1 MADKY
6 VLEQRT
12 AYEGASGSS
21 PYPVH
26 VYKHKQS
33 EFRVVVCPVPG
44 LVCNMSVCMPTPC
57 SDHKGTPH
65 TLEHLVFCGS
75 EKYPYRGYLDALA
88 SHNLG
93 QPLNASTHK
102 DMTLYKFVGLC
113 QEGAANVLP
122 AVLDHIMHPIIQ
134 DNHFATEVYHVDQE
148 GRQQGVVLSEMSDY
162 SYKEESVR
170 SLSLERMLYQESSTY
185 AWEQGG
191 LPQVIETLTR
201 DEVVRYHAENYSY
214 SNATLFL
221 VGAFDE
227 HPVSIFEAL
236 DKVDADICAS
246 PPPLKRGM
254 PPLRAKREKRRM
266 DLVFA
271 SGDSHAGSMGFAWEG
286 PPIEDVECLTALE
299 MLLDYLESDPASP
312 LRMRFTN
319 RPVPIANDVKFSL
332 WHHFPT
338 MIELSFTEVPFAS
351 YISHAAAAAAA
362 ATTTRRNTYSS
373 ASYPSPAN
381 AFGPLDLAKLHD
393 DTNSLFAPNYYRKQL
408 VSTLTYIADY
418 WLADHW
424 VHFRDYMT
432 KRVDTLEATFK
443 RNAVDD
449 KHANGLLQMLSRDA
463 VAYHFSPGSI
473 ERSAPNFGTRSNMFS
488 MRRQLIKDK
497 PLGFWEA
504 LVQKWLLDSQMAHI
518 AMIPDPKMRIQ
529 IEAERNLAQRNRIEK
544 MTPGELAAMQQRVA
558 EAIATTKICI
568 PQSVLNSFPEIPDM
582 AKVQIPQLSGFSWNL
597 SGAEYAQSPFGIGRV
612 LVTPSSEDS
621 QFQISLPL
629 AGLASDLYP
638 YLPLFAKLITSSVG
652 LVIPHSVADKV
663 SQGSRLPKVE
673 PTEMP
678 LLYLNNEQVDSA
690 VNGSFNECSA
700 FIGERA
706 NYTSTGHWPVEVLT
720 LFGRTQTSDLLSA
733 LDLLLL
739 KLLFGDFGIDA
750 IFKAAVKE
758 SKLLASRKGTPSS
771 LLIDT
776 FQWIRLPGLLD
787 ARKIAAAGIYDTEK
801 KGVGHPASASSL
813 SGNESFGRALN
824 IYYQTSF
831 MSSVT
836 DALTVALS
844 GDDLVAAH
852 ANRVSDSI
860 ARIRAHFSQCIAGT
874 GMIHI
879 TWPHAINID
888 NACGMVNSAAENWN
902 FYAQKWRENHRHS
915 TIMPSSPPLE
925 SSVHYRADSPSN
937 PHPRKKRRGVIVDT
951 APTAVA
957 VSETSKPKDA
967 RTVASKDSSL
977 QAVSPINRAGSK
989 DYVHVSSPLGIHI
1002 ALPSLHTS
1010 FVGIQ
1015 LPLDIQEHPLES
1027 LGVSTEKQLESLPA
1041 LDCYALRILTIIFC
1055 RSEGLMKNAIR
1066 SRGYAYGIGAHPKC
1080 EDGHLAVYISH
1091 AMNPR
1096 KALEAVWEIT
1106 ELLVSEEGWN
1116 DSINDFQLNL
1126 ARSTLLF
1133 RCYSGLTQSLASED
1147 AFALFRGF
1155 SGIEQYLLWM
1165 RKHVESVT
1173 VSDLRRVFLR
1183 YFAPL
1188 VSKDKPESAL
1198 YIVATPST
1206 SAEPYDK
1213 FSKELS
1219 ENPYGIEF
1227 RSMPF
1232 ATLDPKVDV

>member
-6 VLEQRT
+6 ILEQRT
-12 AYEGASGSS
+12 AYEGASGCS

-93 QPLNASTHK
+93 QPLNASTYK

-170 SLSLERMLYQESSTY
+170 SLSLEQMLYQESSTY

-201 DEVVRYHAENYSY
+201 DEVVRYHAHNYRY

-221 VGAFDE
+221 IGAFDKL
-227 HPVSIFEAL
+227 PVPIFEAL

-246 PPPLKRGM
+246 PPPFKRGM
-254 PPLRAKREKRRM
+254 PPLRTKREKRRM

-286 PPIEDVECLTALE
+286 PPVEDVECLTALE

-319 RPVPIANDVKFSL
+319 RPVPIASDIKFSL
-332 WHHFPT
+332 LQHFPT
-338 MIELSFTEVPFAS
+338 MIQLSFTEVPFAS

-362 ATTTRRNTYSS
+362 ATTTRRNLYSS

-393 DTNSLFAPNYYRKQL
+393 DTNSLFASNYYRKQL
-408 VSTLTYIADY
+408 VSTLTYIVDY

-424 VHFRDYMT
+424 VHFRDYMS
-432 KRVDTLEATFK
+432 KRVDKLEGMFK
-443 RNAVDD
+443 KNAMDD
-449 KHANGLLQMLSRDA
+449 KHTNGLLQMLSRDA
-463 VAYHFSPGSI
+463 VAYHYSPGSV
-473 ERSAPNFGTRSNMFS
+473 ERSAPNFGTRRSLFS

-497 PLGFWEA
+497 PLEFWEA
-504 LVQKWLLDSQMAHI
+504 LVQKWLLDSHMAHI

-544 MTPGELAAMQQRVA
+544 MSPGELAAMQQQVA
-558 EAIATTKICI
+558 EAIASTKICI
-568 PQSVLNSFPEIPDM
+568 PQDVLDSFPAIPDI
-582 AKVQIPQLSGFSWNL
+582 AKVEIPQLSGFSWSL
-597 SGAEYAQSPFGIGRV
+597 RSAGCAPSPFGIGRV
-612 LVTPSSEDS
+612 LANPSSEDS
-621 QFQISLPL
+621 RFQISLPL

-638 YLPLFAKLITSSVG
+638 YLPLFTKLITSSVG

-678 LLYLNNEQVDSA
+678 LLYLNNEQVDGA
-690 VNGSFNECSA
+690 VNGAFKECSA

-706 NYTSTGHWPVEVLT
+706 NCTSTGHWPVEVLT
-720 LFGRTQTSDLLSA
+720 LFGRTQASDLLGA
-733 LDLLLL
+733 FDLLVL

-750 IFKAAVKE
+750 IFKTAVQE
-758 SKLLASRKGTPSS
+758 SRLLASNKGTPSS

-787 ARKIAAAGIYDTEK
+787 ARKIAATRTYETEE
-801 KGVGHPASASSL
+801 KGVSHPALTSSW
-813 SGNESFGRALN
+813 SDNESFGRALN
-824 IYYQTSF
+824 LYYQSSF

-836 DALTVALS
+836 DALTTALS

-879 TWPHAINID
+879 TWPHVIND
-888 NACGMVNSAAENWN
+888 GNARRMVNSAAESWS
-902 FYAQKWRENHRHS
+902 FYAQKWRENHRNS
-915 TIMPSSPPLE
+915 AIMPSSPPFE
-925 SSVHYRADSPSN
+925 SAVRYRADSPPD
-937 PHPRKKRRGVIVDT
+937 PHPRKKRRGVIVDA
-951 APTAVA
+951 APTAV
-957 VSETSKPKDA
+957 VVTETENPKDA
-967 RTVASKDSSL
+967 FAVAPKNSL
-977 QAVSPINRAGSK
+977 QIVSPNNRAGSK
-989 DYVHVSSPLGIHI
+989 DYVHLPSPLGIHI

-1015 LPLDIQEHPLES
+1015 LPLYMQAHPSEAS
-1027 LGVSTEKQLESLPA
+1027 GVSTEKQLESLPA
-1041 LDCYALRILTIIFC
+1041 LDYYALRILTTIFC

-1066 SRGYAYGIGAHPKC
+1066 SRGYAYGIGTHPKC

-1091 AMNPR
+1091 AINPR

-1116 DSINDFQLNL
+1116 ESINDFQLNL

-1133 RCYSGLTQSLASED
+1133 HCYSGLTQSLAAED

-1155 SGIEQYLLWM
+1155 SGIEQYLVWI
-1165 RKHVESVT
+1165 RKHVESIV

-1188 VSKDKPESAL
+1188 VSKDKPNSAL
-1198 YIVATPST
+1198 YIVATPTT
-1206 SAEPYDK
+1206 SAEPSDK

-1219 ENPYGIEF
+1219 ENPYGVEF
-1227 RSMPF
+1227 RQMQF
-1232 ATLDPKVDV
+1232 ATLDPKVYI